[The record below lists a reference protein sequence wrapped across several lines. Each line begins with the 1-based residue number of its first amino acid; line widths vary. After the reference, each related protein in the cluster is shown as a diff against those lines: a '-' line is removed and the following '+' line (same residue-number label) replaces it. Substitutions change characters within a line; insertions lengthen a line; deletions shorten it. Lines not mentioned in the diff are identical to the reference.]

1 MRNLMVVVVIG
12 ATACGTSSP
21 SYKRVGQI
29 VLSQNG
35 TSSGASAIFTDDDSA
50 FGTRMGEAGSCT
62 AYSGNATNTFSAGT
76 IQITGA
82 SSSVTLTPSGT
93 APDVMYQVG
102 SVPDQLLTPGAT
114 VTATAAGSSAM
125 GDLPGFSLSTSA
137 PQPIS
142 GESFPSAVSRSSGAT
157 VSWTPL
163 PGARIWVLVAGF
175 DPNSSS
181 VGTTILCDVTDTG
194 SLDLSPSTVALIPA
208 SDTQAL
214 MVIARVS
221 DSSNVVTDT
230 RVELDAVSVTFA
242 GPVPVGS

>member
-1 MRNLMVVVVIG
+1 MRNLVVVVVIG

-35 TSSGASAIFTDDDSA
+35 TSSGASAIFTEDDSA
-50 FGTRMGEAGSCT
+50 FGTVMGTAGSCT
-62 AYSGNATNTFSAGT
+62 AYSGNAMNTFSAGT
-76 IQITGA
+76 IQVTGT
-82 SSSVTLTPSGT
+82 SSPVTFTPSGV

-102 SVPDQLLTPGAT
+102 SLPDQLLAPGAT

-125 GDLPGFSLSTSA
+125 ADLPGFSLSTAA

-142 GESFPSAVSRSSGAT
+142 GTTFPSTLSRSGSS

-175 DPNSSS
+175 DPNSGS
-181 VGTTILCDVTDTG
+181 VGTTVLCDVIDTG
-194 SLDLSPSTVALIPA
+194 SLALTPSTVSLIPA
-208 SDTQAL
+208 TDTQAL

-221 DSSNVVTDT
+221 DSSKVVTDT
-230 RVELDAVSVTFA
+230 RVELDAVSVAFA
-242 GPVPVGS
+242 GPVPIGS